1 VILTDYRSC
10 FWCLWA
16 VSRSP
21 ADGRVHQPRGLVWL
35 GEDLNTISGSRLPN
49 KQRFYTWSDTPR
61 HGTVDAISTVLR
73 IYIAACDHMQSGRE
87 CRHREARFEV
97 VGSLPGTVETV
108 QILSVLNLSCGG
120 ALGRVSNHPPPSAV
134 PTVCLESHD
143 SRVLVQTRVVRT
155 SGQFVAMEFVE
166 LDAAALEQVQHLFS
180 SGVIVGENA
189 GSPNASPASYGRQRR
204 RFARQPVRGIVA
216 KMPTLVDVEVI
227 DIGATGALIKARS
240 PLRVGDRAQLRL
252 VLGRQPFVGAVSVV
266 RALSGYN
273 GDGGSTSVGVTFV
286 EQDADSTGVLL
297 KFLKQFATR
306 SPLPPAV

>member
-49 KQRFYTWSDTPR
+49 KQRFYTGSDTPR

-108 QILSVLNLSCGG
+108 QIL
-120 ALGRVSNHPPPSAV
+120 HPPPSAV

-306 SPLPPAV
+306 SPRPPAV